1 MPSGGDRSNPGY
13 TTLYF
18 RRNSYQLPS
27 ISEGRTNMWDTIVA
41 VAFDMWNTVVAVAFD
56 VYPHVSTMWSFLL
69 REHQPTLDGIK

>member
-1 MPSGGDRSNPGY
+1 
-13 TTLYF
+13 
-18 RRNSYQLPS
+18 
-27 ISEGRTNMWDTIVA
+27 MWDTIVA